1 MHTYMEIKSAAYK
14 ILNDRTANEATK
26 QLALA
31 LATLAERT
39 MKLEDRYRHDIERL
53 EKTRK
58 SPPK

>member
-14 ILNDRTANEATK
+14 VLNDGAANEATK

-39 MKLEDRYRHDIERL
+39 MKLEERHKHDVERL
-53 EKTRK
+53 EKSAKAQR
-58 SPPK
+58 